1 MMMALKILEKIKGAL
16 YGTKPN
22 EKKES
27 STYVSTWGRDIP
39 FRPFRTQA
47 DYDAYF
53 TDRYAGSNSRSRDII
68 IYANMP
74 ASSGTLTAKFMSC
87 EVRIEKISIFH
98 SLAGALEGDLRI
110 MSYYKFEETISQ
122 QPRQHG
128 MSVKVIYP
136 RWQQTGGSLCQPL
149 PPLRYEIELQHYAN
163 TQNSKYAGDM
173 GWYYL
178 KLIWFDNA
186 PAADISLADYIN
198 SITSQLDFFQLTSEM
213 TEEEKDWWC

>member
-1 MMMALKILEKIKGAL
+1 MMALKILEKIKGAL

-136 RWQQTGGSLCQPL
+136 QWQTDSWCPL
-149 PPLRYEIELQHYAN
+149 PPFRYEMEIHHYADKIN
-163 TQNSKYAGDM
+163 ATGDTD
-173 GWYYL
+173 WYYL

-198 SITSQLDFFQLTSEM
+198 SITSQLDFFQLTSKM

>member
-1 MMMALKILEKIKGAL
+1 MALKILEKIKEAL
-16 YGTKPN
+16 YSTSPN
-22 EKKES
+22 ERKGS
-27 STYVSTWGRDIP
+27 STYVPTWERDIP
-39 FRPFRTQA
+39 FRPFRTKA
-47 DYDAYF
+47 DCDAYF

-68 IYANMP
+68 IYATMP

-87 EVRIEKISIFH
+87 EVRIEKISISH
-98 SLAGALEGDLRI
+98 SLTGALEGDLRI
-110 MSYYKFEETISQ
+110 MSYYEFEETISQ

-136 RWQQTGGSLCQPL
+136 QWQQTDGPLRQPL
-149 PPLRYEIELQHYAN
+149 PPLRYEMELQHYAN
-163 TQNSKYAGDM
+163 TKNPKYAESM

-213 TEEEKDWWC
+213 TEEEKNWWC